1 MTGQAKRK
9 TFISLLLSLLIVT
22 LFTFSLTAARYS
34 EDKKA
39 DGQLTGD
46 LEYVVADQIVVSS
59 VDGLLA
65 AIQNGYS
72 NIQIADDVKNP
83 IIVTGTAPDVNSDLT
98 IDLNGHEL
106 QRNDRGPML
115 NVTQGVRLTI
125 IDSAGGGG
133 FYNPVGSVLN
143 IDGGTLTVAA
153 GVFESGPRD
162 GENDGNAINGTIV
175 HGTADNLRQS
185 EYATG
190 SYNAGWSTPAGASI
204 GRQNTA
210 DSSVNVRPWRGI
222 MIARQLICP

>member
-98 IDLNGHEL
+98 IDLNGHE
-106 QRNDRGPML
+106 
-115 NVTQGVRLTI
+115 
-125 IDSAGGGG
+125 
-133 FYNPVGSVLN
+133 
-143 IDGGTLTVAA
+143 
-153 GVFESGPRD
+153 
-162 GENDGNAINGTIV
+162 
-175 HGTADNLRQS
+175 
-185 EYATG
+185 
-190 SYNAGWSTPAGASI
+190 
-204 GRQNTA
+204 
-210 DSSVNVRPWRGI
+210 
-222 MIARQLICP
+222 